1 MDDKDIMDPNV
12 YQIKENDW
20 KVEESGNI
28 ITYKL
33 LAYKLSSW
41 SEDTYLVVKVNK
53 ENNSKEIIIDWN
65 SKDFVFAEHKAFFR
79 FDDDLPDN
87 LDCKASENKLSSIV
101 LKPDYVYDNLLD
113 CNMLIIRASLEKSKT
128 TRMFDVSKFK
138 DIIKK
143 HG

>member
-65 SKDFVFAEHKAFFR
+65 SKDFVFSTHKTFFR
-79 FDDDLPDN
+79 FDNDLPDN
-87 LDCKASENKLSSIV
+87 LECKASEDRLSSIV
-101 LKPDYVYDNLLD
+101 LDSNYVYDNLID
-113 CNMLIIRASLEKSKT
+113 SDMLIIRASLEKSKT
-128 TRMFDVSKFK
+128 TRMFDVSKFREV
-138 DIIKK
+138 IKN
-143 HG
+143 

>member
-1 MDDKDIMDPNV
+1 MDDKDIMDPSV
-12 YQIKENDW
+12 YQIKQSDWEVLEND
-20 KVEESGNI
+20 NFYI
-28 ITYKL
+28 YKL

-41 SEDTYLVVKVNK
+41 SEDTYLIVKVNK
-53 ENNSKEIIIDWN
+53 ENNNKEIVIDWN

-87 LDCKASENKLSSIV
+87 LDCKASGNRLSSIV

-138 DIIKK
+138 DIVKK
-143 HG
+143 

>member
-1 MDDKDIMDPNV
+1 MDDKDIMDPSV

-20 KVEESGNI
+20 KVEEIGNTI
-28 ITYKL
+28 IYKL

-41 SEDTYLVVKVNK
+41 SEDTYLVIKVNK
-53 ENNSKEIIIDWN
+53 ENNDKQVIIDWN

-79 FDDDLPDN
+79 FDYDLPDN
-87 LDCKASENKLSSIV
+87 LDCKASENRLSSIV

-138 DIIKK
+138 DIVKK
-143 HG
+143 